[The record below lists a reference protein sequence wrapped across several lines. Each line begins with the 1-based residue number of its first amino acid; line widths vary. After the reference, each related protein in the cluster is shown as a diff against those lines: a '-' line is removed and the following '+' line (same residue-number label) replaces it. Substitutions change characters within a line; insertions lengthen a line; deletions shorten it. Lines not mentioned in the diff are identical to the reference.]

1 MTMKPGILKA
11 LVVSCALGC
20 CAACDRPDA
29 GLARVGSRD
38 GIGRISQSPA
48 KALPVNSSLEVPAG
62 RAEPV
67 YSRDVAPLFEKYCL
81 DCHDAAAAEGGVVL
95 DVFRDEVLE
104 QERRSL
110 LLRVADNLRSESM
123 PPEGEP
129 RPDAGE
135 LETINRWLD
144 AAIATD
150 RQVRKGVHVRRLNRA
165 EYNNTIRDL
174 IGLDLRPADEFP
186 SDDVG
191 YGFDNIAAVL
201 STSPILVEMY
211 LAAAGMVVGEA
222 FRAPGIR
229 ERILNPPVDAIPI
242 TFRKFKPPVRTP
254 RVDKI
259 FRAAPVTDDAE
270 LKRQQRIYDIL
281 RGFADRAF
289 RRPATHDELTR
300 LLGIVLSAEKDGE
313 GPESSI
319 ELALAAVLASPRFL
333 FRPGMFDD
341 SGQSGAPLPADDFDL
356 ASRLSYFLWSSMPD
370 EQLFRLASQ
379 GTLRRAENLRAQ
391 VLRMLR
397 DRKARALAENFASQW
412 LQTRKLDEFTPDRNL
427 FPGFDESLRSAM
439 LEETRL
445 FFATIQDEDRDVLE
459 FLDADYTFVNDRL
472 ARHYGIPGI
481 VGERFRRVSLSGTAR
496 GGVLTMASVLA
507 ATSNPTRTSPVK
519 RGKWILENILGA
531 PPSPPPS
538 GVEAL
543 KEGRGEIKDGTL
555 RHRLERHR
563 SDPSC
568 ASCHRRMDPLGFSL
582 ENFDAVGAW
591 RMRDG
596 EHPIDPSGI
605 LPGGRAFRGPVE
617 LRAVLVSRRHAF
629 ARCLTEKM
637 LTYALGRGLERGDRR
652 HVDRIVA
659 RLARDGYRFSALI
672 VAIVESDSFRD
683 PENNGGR
690 P

>member
-1 MTMKPGILKA
+1 M
-11 LVVSCALGC
+11 GC

-29 GLARVGSRD
+29 GLAQAGSTD
-38 GIGRISQSPA
+38 GIGRIAQSPA
-48 KALPVNSSLEVPAG
+48 KALPVNSSLEISAG

-81 DCHDAAAAEGGVVL
+81 ECHDAAAAEGGVVL
-95 DVFRDEVLE
+95 DVFRDEVLDK
-104 QERRSL
+104 ERRSL

-129 RPDAGE
+129 RPDSGE

-144 AAIATD
+144 AAIALD
-150 RQVRKGVHVRRLNRA
+150 RQGPKGVRVRRLNRA

-174 IGLDLRPADEFP
+174 IGVDLRPADEFP

-211 LAAAGMVVGEA
+211 LAAAGMVIGEA
-222 FRAPGIR
+222 FQTPGIR
-229 ERILNPPVDAIPI
+229 ERILNPPVDAIPFA
-242 TFRKFKPPVRTP
+242 FRKFKPPVRTP

-259 FRAAPVTDDAE
+259 FRAAPVADDPE
-270 LKRQQRIYDIL
+270 LERQQRIYDIL

-289 RRPATHDELTR
+289 RRPTTHDELTR

-313 GPESSI
+313 GSESSI
-319 ELALAAVLASPRFL
+319 KLALEAVLASPRFL
-333 FRPGMFDD
+333 FGPQMFDD
-341 SGQSGAPLPADDFDL
+341 SGQSVSPLPADDFEL

-379 GTLRRAENLRAQ
+379 GTLRRADNLRAQ

-445 FFATIQDEDRDVLE
+445 FFATIQDEDREVLE
-459 FLDADYTFVNDRL
+459 FLDADFTFVNDRL

-481 VGERFRRVSLSGTAR
+481 VGERFRRVSLSGTPR
-496 GGVLTMASVLA
+496 GGVLTLASVLA

-519 RGKWILENILGA
+519 RGRWILENILGA

-543 KEGRGEIKDGTL
+543 KEGRGEIEDGTL
-555 RHRLERHR
+555 RHQLERHR

-605 LPGGRAFRGPVE
+605 LPGGQAFRGPVE
-617 LRAVLVSRRHAF
+617 LRALLRSRRGAF

-637 LTYALGRGLERGDRR
+637 LTFALGRGLERGDRR
-652 HVDRIVA
+652 HVDTIVA
-659 RLARDGYRFSALI
+659 RLARDGYRFRALV
-672 VAIVESDSFRD
+672 VAIVESDPFRD